1 MSVRRGVLTLV
12 MVVLVL
18 APTISAQAK
27 STALSLAQVQAQRRA
42 IIEATV
48 APSPQQAEEFWHT
61 YWLYRGQV
69 SMLTDRLVA
78 LIEEYG
84 ASEAS
89 LTDDRATAMV
99 QEILDIQAQRAE
111 LREEYVKKF
120 QKILLPKQVVRWYQ
134 TESKLDAVVQAA
146 IAASIPFDE

>member
-1 MSVRRGVLTLV
+1 MSVRRGVLILV
-12 MVVLVL
+12 MAALLV
-18 APTISAQAK
+18 APAVSVQAK
-27 STALSLAQVQAQRRA
+27 STALSLAQVQAQRKA

-69 SMLTDRLVA
+69 SMLTDRLMA

-84 ASEAS
+84 ASSAS
-89 LTDDRATAMV
+89 LTDDRAAAMV
-99 QEILDIQAQRAE
+99 NEIMDIQAQRAE
-111 LREEYVKKF
+111 LRQEYVKKF

-134 TESKLDAVVQAA
+134 TENKLDAVVQAD
-146 IAASIPFDE
+146 IAAAIPLDE